1 MKLSEA
7 QRLAV
12 SLMREHGLAQ
22 MGWTFGWDR
31 ARRRLGACHHD
42 KRLISLS
49 VPLTIDDTDD
59 ARVRNTILHE
69 IAHALVGAEHGHD
82 YIWRR
87 KAREIGCNAEECG
100 KGGTRLPF
108 RYIGQ
113 CPTCGYEAHRD
124 RRAAKRLY
132 HLPCM
137 KTLGEVDAVVIQWRR
152 A

>member
-42 KRLISLS
+42 KRLISLL
-49 VPLTIDDTDD
+49 VPLTIHDTDD

-82 YIWRR
+82 YVWRC
-87 KAREIGCNAEECG
+87 KARED
-100 KGGTRLPF
+100 RL
-108 RYIGQ
+108 Q
-113 CPTCGYEAHRD
+113 CRELRQWWHQASVSLHRSVPD
-124 RRAAKRLY
+124 LW
-132 HLPCM
+132 L
-137 KTLGEVDAVVIQWRR
+137 
-152 A
+152 